1 MLESQAA
8 LEPGSIFALDRNKS
22 FAGTPI
28 ETWHTM
34 QDMIAD
40 IKALEER
47 AKTAKRET
55 DGVDI
60 GRVTEKDA
68 EELYRKYTFLKFLKE
83 RPRLGNPCEELTVRT
98 DVWDAAHSYLGYTQS
113 EEEVQYKTAFW
124 RFWWRYSD
132 DEHSP
137 LFWDQ
142 QTKTLEEASVML
154 HHAYD
159 EIWAFAQ
166 DLKLREL
173 APSQEQDRQKLE
185 SWIAFKVKELLV
197 DEEHAAIRA
206 FKGCD
211 IWDSVSTEDIVQANT
226 NVEARIAKGDWQPP
240 GLQKFNFNGI

>member
-8 LEPGSIFALDRNKS
+8 LKPVSIFALDKKKS

-40 IKALEER
+40 IKAFEER
-47 AKTAKRET
+47 VKKAKREN
-55 DGVDI
+55 DSADI
-60 GRVTEKDA
+60 DKMAEKDA
-68 EELYRKYTFLKFLKE
+68 EELHRKYTFLKYTKE
-83 RPRLGNPCEELTVRT
+83 KPGLGNPCEELMVRI
-98 DVWDAAHSYLGYTQS
+98 DVWDEAHSYLGYTQS
-113 EEEVQYKTAFW
+113 EEEIQYKTAFW

-132 DEHSP
+132 DDSSP
-137 LFWDQ
+137 FFWDQ
-142 QTKTLEEASVML
+142 YTQTPKEAAVL
-154 HHAYD
+154 FHYAYD
-159 EIWAFAQ
+159 EIWAFSQ

-206 FKGCD
+206 FKGRD
-211 IWDSVSTEDIVQANT
+211 EWDSLAKDIVQANT
-226 NVEARIAKGDWQPP
+226 NVEARTAKGDWQPP